1 MLTIKEKLI
10 DRIDEIED
18 PSLLEELLNAAN
30 LEYEIERTV
39 ELSNEEKK
47 AIDKG
52 IIDADSGN
60 THSSSEASQL
70 VKKWL
75 NK

>member
-10 DRIDEIED
+10 HRINEIDD

-30 LEYEIERTV
+30 LEYEIEKTV
-39 ELSNEEKK
+39 ELISEKKK
-47 AIDKG
+47 AIDEG

-75 NK
+75 RK